1 MSTRDEIEPA
11 ALPPPPLTRD
21 ELVKLVA
28 HAHRDASYAES
39 SLAGRSLAGQS
50 KLPKLVAEN
59 LGAGLGQW
67 NFFPEA
73 EEIVDF
79 ALAYA
84 PPSNE
89 EEVWTLARAWA
100 SVDASAGRSVL
111 ALVGRE
117 ILLHELRRIEVP
129 ALRQLFEEADPARA
143 RELRGRLGLD
153 VSASAPAST
162 PSKRAKR
169 AAAPKRAAAEVREIP
184 TRMPKPAFRPPAK
197 VAPPPPPKQ
206 FHHPKFG
213 VGVLES
219 QEGDGPG
226 AKLTI
231 KFEIGSKTLLAQYVT
246 EVPPTA

>member
-1 MSTRDEIEPA
+1 MTTRDEIESA
-11 ALPPPPLTRD
+11 DPPLTRD

-28 HAHRDASYAES
+28 HAHRDASYGES
-39 SLAGRSLAGQS
+39 ARAGRLLAAQS
-50 KLPKLVAEN
+50 QVPRLVAEN

-67 NFFPEA
+67 DFFPEA

-100 SVDASAGRSVL
+100 SVDAAAGRSVL

-117 ILLHELRRIEVP
+117 ILQLELRRIDVP
-129 ALRQLFEEADPARA
+129 VLRELFEEADPARA
-143 RELRGRLGLD
+143 RDLRCRLGLD
-153 VSASAPAST
+153 VPAVAPANA
-162 PSKRAKR
+162 PSKRTKR
-169 AAAPKRAAAEVREIP
+169 AAPKRAVGDVREIP
-184 TRMPKPAFRPPAK
+184 TRMPKPAIRPPAK
-197 VAPPPPPKQ
+197 VAPPPPKQ

-219 QEGDGPG
+219 QDGEGPG

-231 KFEIGSKTLLAQYVT
+231 RFGSGSRTLLAQYVT
-246 EVPPTA
+246 EVPGT